1 MASYSQKRSIAAWHL
16 SFKPAEISKNA
27 YLAVAL
33 NGTHGDEGAY
43 AALRV
48 DGRPVGAPD
57 RAVSFPS
64 NTWEYY
70 NVEKDGN
77 YTYYF
82 PLPESMAGK
91 TIDVIVLI
99 LQGGK
104 NSLKPEAWITA
115 SPAPWEKRELVLY
128 E

>member
-1 MASYSQKRSIAAWHL
+1 
-16 SFKPAEISKNA
+16 
-27 YLAVAL
+27 VAL